1 MDMSTLS
8 ITTEFLE
15 RLDSPVLITNNLERP
30 IYCNSAF
37 SSFAGQPKAVILHAY
52 PLRID
57 LPPFVDKS
65 IDWELISHPRS
76 YRLPVKLGDQGM
88 QLIVIAGLNS
98 PAPSDC
104 CRNGGGGDD
113 ASFCGV
119 GDLSSREL
127 DVLRL
132 FMQGKSI
139 KAVASRLEI
148 SSHTVSG
155 HAKSLHIKLG
165 VRSRSELLACAFAKF
180 RNCRALNLLAD

>member
-1 MDMSTLS
+1 MDIPTLS

-15 RLDSPVLITNNLERP
+15 CLDSPVLVTNNLEKP

-37 SSFAGQPKAVILHAY
+37 SSFAGQPKAVILHSH
-52 PLRID
+52 PSRID

-76 YRLPVKLGDQGM
+76 YKLPVKLGEQGM

-98 PAPSDC
+98 PASSDC
-104 CRNGGGGDD
+104 CRNGEGDD
-113 ASFCGV
+113 VSFCGAR
-119 GDLSSREL
+119 DLSPREL

-180 RNCRALNLLAD
+180 RNCRALSRVAGY